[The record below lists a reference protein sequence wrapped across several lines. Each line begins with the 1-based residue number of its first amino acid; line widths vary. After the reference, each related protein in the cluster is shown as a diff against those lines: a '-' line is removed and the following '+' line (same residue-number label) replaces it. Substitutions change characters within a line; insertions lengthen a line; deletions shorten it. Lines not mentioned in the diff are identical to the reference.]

1 MAISAGDAVVELG
14 LDTKKLE
21 SGLKGVTG
29 KLDQAS
35 AKWGRKMKIAGGV
48 MIGAV
53 AAVGGSSL
61 KMAADFDSAMREVNT
76 MMLLSEEDFAGFSKE
91 VRGLAADMGVDAVE
105 AANALYQA
113 ISAGVPKDN
122 AIEFLE
128 IATMAAIGGVTDTT
142 TAVSGMATVLNAF
155 KIPVSEADHVADL
168 MFTTVANGVT
178 TFEQLSASLFQVA
191 PMAATAGI
199 SFDTVAAAL
208 ATMTKQ
214 GVPTSVA
221 TTQLRQS
228 IQAMIKPTADMKE
241 VIESMGYASGDAMLA
256 ELGFQDSLEALRG
269 ATEGNNEQLGK
280 MFGSVEGLQAVF
292 ALTGD
297 NTEVFTADILAMEN
311 ATGSAT
317 DAFDQMEKTAGR
329 KFETLQ
335 ANLKDTAMTLGTAL
349 MPMLIKL
356 MEIITPII
364 EKIAAWIEEHPKL
377 ATGILIAV
385 GALGGL
391 LLAGGFL
398 LPMVSSL
405 IAFLPILG
413 AAFTAMLG
421 PVGLIVLAIAAVIA
435 IGVLLYKNWDTLAE
449 KASEIWDKIKNV
461 FSGAWEAAKEWG
473 LNMVKGLWEGIKSL
487 NSWIGEKVKGFAKG
501 IFDKVKEGLGKL
513 WPFSPSEAGVDIG
526 AGLTAGIE
534 TGVNKTLKDIH
545 SAMQGISDEMLVN
558 PGIPRV
564 GMASATAPSSQ
575 GAVTTITQHFEGPW
589 YIREEADVPKLAR
602 ELERLRQLRPSYG

>member
-48 MIGAV
+48 MVGAI
-53 AAVGGSSL
+53 AAVGGTSL

-76 MMLLSEEDFAGFSKE
+76 MMLLNEEEFASFSKE

-113 ISAGVPKDN
+113 ISAGVPKGN

-128 IATMAAIGGVTDTT
+128 IATMAAIGGVTDTA
-142 TAVSGMATVLNAF
+142 TAVDGLTTVINAF
-155 KIPVSEADHVADL
+155 KIPISDAEKVADI
-168 MFTTVANGVT
+168 MFTTVKGGKT
-178 TFEQLSASLFQVA
+178 TMEELSASLFQVA
-191 PMAATAGI
+191 PIAAASGI
-199 SFDTVAAAL
+199 KFEEVSAAL

-221 TTQLRQS
+221 TTQLRQ
-228 IQAMIKPTADMKE
+228 AMVMLQKPTADMKK
-241 VIESMGYASGDAMLA
+241 VLGDLGYESGQAMIDELGLA
-256 ELGFQDSLEALRG
+256 ETLNTLRD
-269 ATEGNNEQLGK
+269 ATGGNTEMLNK
-280 MFGSVEGLQAVF
+280 MFSSSEAVAAVL

-297 NTEVFTADILAMEN
+297 NAQMFTDDLLAM
-311 ATGSAT
+311 A
-317 DAFDQMEKTAGR
+317 DAEGAAQDAADQMEKTVGR

-335 ANLKDTAMTLGTAL
+335 AKLKDTAMTLGTAL

-405 IAFLPILG
+405 ITFLPMLG
-413 AAFTAMLG
+413 GAFTAMLG
-421 PVGLIVLAIAAVIA
+421 PIGLIVLAIAAVIA
-435 IGVLLYKNWDTLAE
+435 IGVLLYKHWDEIAATAKLVWGGLVGFFE
-449 KASEIWDKIKNV
+449 SIPIKIGKA
-461 FSGAWEAAKEWG
+461 FS
-473 LNMVKGLWEGIKSL
+473 
-487 NSWIGEKVKGFAKG
+487 
-501 IFDKVKEGLGKL
+501 
-513 WPFSPSEAGVDIG
+513 
-526 AGLTAGIE
+526 
-534 TGVNKTLKDIH
+534 TLKDIILAPFRFAI
-545 SAMQGISDEMLVN
+545 SAIETAINWLIKQINKISIDIPDWVPGGGKRLGFDIPEVRLPTFDKGGTIPESTLLYGLKSMRPYATAKQGETISPATQGITNHFNISQLV
-558 PGIPRV
+558 V
-564 GMASATAPSSQ
+564 
-575 GAVTTITQHFEGPW
+575 
-589 YIREEADVPKLAR
+589 REEADIGRIAR
-602 ELERLRQLRPSYG
+602 ELLLQQQLRQAHG

>member
-53 AAVGGSSL
+53 VAVGGASL

-122 AIEFLE
+122 AIDFLR
-128 IATMAAIGGVTDTT
+128 IATVAAIGGVTDTE
-142 TAVSGMATVLNAF
+142 TAVDGLSTVINAF
-155 KIPVSEADHVADL
+155 KMPWSDAQEVADA
-168 MFTTVANGVT
+168 MFTTVKNGKT
-178 TFEQLSASLFQVA
+178 TFEELSTSMSLA
-191 PMAATAGI
+191 MPIAATLNIGYEDVLA
-199 SFDTVAAAL
+199 TVATL
-208 ATMTKQ
+208 TKQ
-214 GVPTSVA
+214 GVPTAQAFTQIRASMVA
-221 TTQLRQS
+221 LT
-228 IQAMIKPTADMKE
+228 KPTKEMKE
-241 VIESMGYASGDAMLA
+241 LIGAAGYETSETMLA
-256 ELGFQDSLEALRG
+256 TLGYHGTLEALSK
-269 ATEGNNEQLGK
+269 ASEGNNEVLAK
-280 MFGSVEGLQAVF
+280 AFGSVEALGAV
-292 ALTGD
+292 LSTTGE
-297 NTEVFTADILAMEN
+297 NAEMATADIDAMTDS
-311 ATGSAT
+311 AGSAT

-329 KFETLQ
+329 KFEKLQ

-435 IGVLLYKNWDTLAE
+435 IGVLLYKHWD
-449 KASEIWDKIKNV
+449 EI
-461 FSGAWEAAKEWG
+461 AATAKLVWG
-473 LNMVKGLWEGIKSL
+473 GLVGFFEGIPIK
-487 NSWIGEKVKGFAKG
+487 IGKA
-501 IFDKVKEGLGKL
+501 
-513 WPFSPSEAGVDIG
+513 FS
-526 AGLTAGIE
+526 
-534 TGVNKTLKDIH
+534 TLKDIILAPFRFAI
-545 SAMQGISDEMLVN
+545 SAIETAINWLIKQINKISIDIPDWVPGGGKRLGFDIPEVRLPTFDKGGMIPESTLLYGLKSMRPYATAKQGETIAPAAQGITNQFNISQLV
-558 PGIPRV
+558 V
-564 GMASATAPSSQ
+564 
-575 GAVTTITQHFEGPW
+575 
-589 YIREEADVPKLAR
+589 REEADIGRIAR
-602 ELERLRQLRPSYG
+602 ELLLQQQLRQAHG